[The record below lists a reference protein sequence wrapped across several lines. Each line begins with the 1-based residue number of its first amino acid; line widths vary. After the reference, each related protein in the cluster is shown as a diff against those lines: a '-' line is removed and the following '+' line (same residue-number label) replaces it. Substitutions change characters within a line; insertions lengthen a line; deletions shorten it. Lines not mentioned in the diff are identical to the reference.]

1 MSPSAATLSRISLVA
16 LCSARLPTPRTT
28 KTTPAPYTRQF
39 SDLPDYDTYRF
50 VERLRSEQARQ
61 LRERDGSTNATSR
74 ARFLPRIRP
83 SKPIWLSFSGRG
95 GRQDRAA
102 GERRRAADDSS
113 SDIRRQVLQFI
124 QDHQLILYIA
134 CSCLLT
140 GVVLLVT
147 LMAFHGSRGGLDTRS
162 TMYGESYA
170 LLDRRPLLGKRRSPL
185 EEDSDDEEETAI
197 DGKNARA
204 SGAGRRPQPERR
216 TGSMD
221 MSFEI
226 STLSEIGVGEGATSW
241 SEPDAPSE
249 SIWNDQETVNRPT
262 DVFPSRLLDLCNQ
275 DTPLT
280 FLTFLPNGCQDRSK
294 WLAHGHHS
302 EVFQVASP
310 LKRTVLK
317 VIPVTGE
324 FTDQRVDAIAAAIEC
339 SVKLSLLRHGVR
351 YTTPSFVETQ
361 RIACVFD
368 QFPKWLLRGDHG
380 LGSRDFQAG
389 KNQCFLTRHFIVLE
403 LGYAGKRL
411 SRIMLRSAVQGRSVV
426 LQASCR
432 MAVAERALGFRHLSA
447 NPDKLL
453 VTATDAA
460 SLEYHLPDRSPLSID
475 SAGLRVHVAGCW
487 SFTLGPEA
495 KEEGSNSPSSPPRVK
510 SALSN
515 APSQRSRSS
524 EALRFKGHV
533 TWLGAVVASVMRKLR
548 SELPDLSPQRV
559 AHFSS
564 ARLAKSFLTEALF
577 CMPRA
582 GVVVRVRKNK
592 SPDQEKG
599 GASRERE
606 RAASHVIDRGEEV

>member
-1 MSPSAATLSRISLVA
+1 MSPATATLSLISLVA
-16 LCSARLPTPRTT
+16 LCSARAPTPRTT

-61 LRERDGSTNATSR
+61 LRERDGSANATSR
-74 ARFLPRIRP
+74 ARFLPRILP

-95 GRQDRAA
+95 GRFSARGDRHSRRTATTK
-102 GERRRAADDSS
+102 RRRPSTAE
-113 SDIRRQVLQFI
+113 
-124 QDHQLILYIA
+124 
-134 CSCLLT
+134 
-140 GVVLLVT
+140 
-147 LMAFHGSRGGLDTRS
+147 TRV
-162 TMYGESYA
+162 
-170 LLDRRPLLGKRRSPL
+170 P
-185 EEDSDDEEETAI
+185 
-197 DGKNARA
+197 
-204 SGAGRRPQPERR
+204 PERDDDHDPKDAPD
-216 TGSMD
+216 SMD
-221 MSFEI
+221 DGSFEI

-249 SIWNDQETVNRPT
+249 SIWNDQETVNRPA

-280 FLTFLPNGCQDRSK
+280 FLTFLPSGCQDRSK

-351 YTTPSFVETQ
+351 YRTPSFVETQ

-403 LGYAGKRL
+403 LGYAGKPL

-426 LQASCR
+426 LQASCC
-432 MAVAERALGFRHLSA
+432 MAVAERALG
-447 NPDKLL
+447 
-453 VTATDAA
+453 
-460 SLEYHLPDRSPLSID
+460 SPLSID
-475 SAGLRVHVAGCW
+475 SAGLRVHVAGCL
-487 SFTLGPEA
+487 SFALGPEA
-495 KEEGSNSPSSPPRVK
+495 KEEGGSAPSSPPRVK

-515 APSQRSRSS
+515 APSQRRSS
-524 EALRFKGHV
+524 EALRFKGNV
-533 TWLGAVVASVMRKLR
+533 TWLGGVVASVMRKLR
-548 SELPDLSPQRV
+548 SELPESRARAERGLVEELSMLQR
-559 AHFSS
+559 
-564 ARLAKSFLTEALF
+564 RLQQCDS
-577 CMPRA
+577 
-582 GVVVRVRKNK
+582 V
-592 SPDQEKG
+592 
-599 GASRERE
+599 
-606 RAASHVIDRGEEV
+606 GEFFDTLSI